1 MKFFNVYEKWY
12 DDTLLRVY
20 PCKNNT
26 DNKTEVKTMDKN
38 KAPYEIEGSYMLT
51 INGNETVITPVGFED
66 AVYFY
71 KKNRDKSK
79 SYKCHPDDKFDVGWV
94 LNDYF
99 EHKDEIMVTDEV
111 TVVDHGWCYPTARAR
126 DWIVTFA
133 NTQRELGNTKLA
145 NDILLDWGR
154 RLSNYDSGTF
164 RVVDSA
170 VFEQTKEVYLIVNEQ
185 NKKYFLVGR
194 KGLKKV
200 Q

>member
-1 MKFFNVYEKWY
+1 MEFYEEWR
-12 DDTLLRVY
+12 DDTLFRIY
-20 PCKNNT
+20 PRKNNT
-26 DNKTEVKTMDKN
+26 DNKTEVKIMNKN
-38 KAPYEIEGSYMLT
+38 KAPDEIKGVYMVE
-51 INGNETVITPVGFED
+51 IIGNETIITPVGFED

-71 KKNRDKSK
+71 KKNPRGSK
-79 SYKCHPDDKFDVGWV
+79 TYRCHPDDKFDAGWV

-99 EHKDEIMVTDEV
+99 KKKSEIDIDAEV
-111 TVVDHGWCYPTARAR
+111 IVDCRQCYTTAR

-133 NTQRELGNTKLA
+133 NAQRELGNTKLA
-145 NDILLDWGR
+145 NDILLDWGG
-154 RLSNYDSGTF
+154 RLSNYNSGTY

-185 NKKYFLVGR
+185 SKKYFLVDR